1 MRTLPIALA
10 ALALMP
16 VAAPVAAADIV
27 ATVRDAK
34 GVVPNVVVV
43 AVPEDSPLPPAKQ
56 TVEVVDKIDKEFVPY
71 VKPVRVGSMV
81 QFPNKDNI
89 RHHVYSFS
97 PPKRFELPLYAGTPA
112 RPVLFDQPGVVKLGC
127 NIHDWMIGY
136 VYVAET
142 PYFAKTGASGRA
154 ELKDLPAGHYR
165 VRVWHPSMTVYEDAT
180 IQKIELRE
188 SGATPVEWK
197 LELKLEFRPR
207 RAPAPGEPGYR

>member
-10 ALALMP
+10 ALALMA

-43 AVPEDSPLPPAKQ
+43 AVPEDSPVPPAKQ
-56 TVEVVDKIDKEFVPY
+56 TVEVVDQIDKEFVPY

-112 RPVLFDQPGVVKLGC
+112 RPVLFDKPGVVKLGC

-142 PYFAKTGASGRA
+142 PYFAKTGADGRA

-165 VRVWHPSMTVYEDAT
+165 VRVWHPSMTVSEDAT
-180 IQKIELRE
+180 IQKIEARE
-188 SGATPVEWK
+188 GSATPVEWK
-197 LELKLEFRPR
+197 LDLKREFRPR